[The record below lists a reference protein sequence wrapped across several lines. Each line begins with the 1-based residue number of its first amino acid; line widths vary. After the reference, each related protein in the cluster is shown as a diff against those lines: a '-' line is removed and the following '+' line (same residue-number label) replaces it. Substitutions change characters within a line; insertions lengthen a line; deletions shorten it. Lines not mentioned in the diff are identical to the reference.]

1 MLKYV
6 YFAAKIRLKVVG
18 YHLFCYICGK
28 YST

>member
-1 MLKYV
+1 MLKCV

-18 YHLFCYICGK
+18 YHLFCYICEK